1 MIKGASMTAEE
12 SKKSEKAKRQRSG
25 EITFKC
31 QSCQRQKPLEEMRVV
46 TRFFPMPVICRDCEK
61 EMR

>member
-1 MIKGASMTAEE
+1 MTSEGGRE
-12 SKKSEKAKRQRSG
+12 NEKSTTKVAR

-31 QSCQRQKPLEEMRVV
+31 QSCGQYKPLKEMMVV
-46 TRFFPMPVICRDCEK
+46 TRFFPPLVVCQDCEK

>member
-1 MIKGASMTAEE
+1 MTSEGGRQNEKAAPKGA
-12 SKKSEKAKRQRSG
+12 K

-31 QSCQRQKPLEEMRVV
+31 QSCGQYKPLKEMMVV
-46 TRFFPMPVICRDCEK
+46 TRFFPPLVVCQDCEQ